1 MNLCNQDCMNEE
13 VEGFIEF
20 DPNVFVPSGLHIV
33 AAASPWRAGLFDR
46 DEFDFAFDTH
56 LGHVE
61 PDRPAYVRLMVF
73 EPSIIRSNKLV

>member
-1 MNLCNQDCMNEE
+1 MNEE

-61 PDRPAYVRLMVF
+61 PDRAVSLAPRASNHAVL
-73 EPSIIRSNKLV
+73 RSNKLV